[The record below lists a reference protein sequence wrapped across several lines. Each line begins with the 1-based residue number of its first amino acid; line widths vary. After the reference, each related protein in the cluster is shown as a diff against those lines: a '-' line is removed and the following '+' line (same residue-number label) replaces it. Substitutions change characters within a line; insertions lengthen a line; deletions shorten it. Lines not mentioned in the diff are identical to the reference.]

1 MATFFINTLIHS
13 MLSIV
18 TIVALVA
25 LFGTTKKDLIKL
37 AKKVGIGFLGIARR
51 AGLGY
56 LIYHSD
62 SQKYFYTITRKSAVE
77 WMGSTYA
84 DAVMFSN
91 WSKDAIAV
99 VSRKQQINFA

>member
-1 MATFFINTLIHS
+1 MATFFINTVIHS
-13 MLSIV
+13 MLAIAM
-18 TIVALVA
+18 IVALVA
-25 LFGTTKKDLIKL
+25 ICGTTKKDIVSL
-37 AKKVGIGFLGIARR
+37 AKKLGIGFLV
-51 AGLGY
+51 
-56 LIYHSD
+56 YHSD

-91 WSKDAIAV
+91 WNKETIAI

>member
-13 MLSIV
+13 MLAIV
-18 TIVALVA
+18 TIVALVG

-37 AKKVGIGFLGIARR
+37 AKKIGIGFLV
-51 AGLGY
+51 
-56 LIYHSD
+56 YHSD

-91 WSKDAIAV
+91 WSKDAISIV
-99 VSRKQQINFA
+99 QRKQQTNFV

>member
-13 MLSIV
+13 MLAIV

-25 LFGTTKKDLIKL
+25 LFGTTKKDLIAL
-37 AKKVGIGFLGIARR
+37 AKKLGIGFLV
-51 AGLGY
+51 
-56 LIYHSD
+56 YHSD

-91 WSKDAIAV
+91 WTKEAIAIV
-99 VSRKQQINFA
+99 QRKQQINFA

>member
-1 MATFFINTLIHS
+1 MATFFINTIVHS
-13 MLSIV
+13 TMAIV
-18 TIVALVA
+18 TIVTMVA

-37 AKKVGIGFLGIARR
+37 AKKLGIGFLV
-51 AGLGY
+51 
-56 LIYHSD
+56 YHSD
-62 SQKYFYTITRKSAVE
+62 SQKYFYTITRKSAAE

-91 WSKDAIAV
+91 WTKETIAI

>member
-1 MATFFINTLIHS
+1 MATFFINTIIHS
-13 MLSIV
+13 MIAIV

-25 LFGTTKKDLIKL
+25 VFGTTKKDLIKL
-37 AKKVGIGFLGIARR
+37 AKKLGIGFLV
-51 AGLGY
+51 
-56 LIYHSD
+56 YHSD

>member
-13 MLSIV
+13 MMAIA

-25 LFGTTKKDLIKL
+25 IFGTTKKDIIAL
-37 AKKVGIGFLGIARR
+37 AKKLGIGFLV
-51 AGLGY
+51 
-56 LIYHSD
+56 YHSD

-91 WSKDAIAV
+91 WNKEPVAIV
-99 VSRKQQINFA
+99 QRKQQINFA

>member
-1 MATFFINTLIHS
+1 MATFFIDTIIHS

-25 LFGTTKKDLIKL
+25 VFGTTKKDLTAL
-37 AKKVGIGFLGIARR
+37 AKKLGIGFLV
-51 AGLGY
+51 
-56 LIYHSD
+56 YHSD

-91 WSKDAIAV
+91 WSKEAIAI
-99 VSRKQQINFA
+99 VSRKQQTNFA

>member
-1 MATFFINTLIHS
+1 MATSFINTFIHS
-13 MLSIV
+13 MIAIA
-18 TIVALVA
+18 TIIALVA
-25 LFGTTKKDLIKL
+25 VFGTTKKDLIAL
-37 AKKVGIGFLGIARR
+37 AKKIGIGFLV
-51 AGLGY
+51 
-56 LIYHSD
+56 YHSD

-91 WSKDAIAV
+91 WNKETIAI

>member
-1 MATFFINTLIHS
+1 MATFFINTIIHS
-13 MLSIV
+13 MLAIV

-37 AKKVGIGFLGIARR
+37 AKKVGIGFLV
-51 AGLGY
+51 
-56 LIYHSD
+56 YHSD

-84 DAVMFSN
+84 DAMMFSN
-91 WSKDAIAV
+91 WTKEAIAIV
-99 VSRKQQINFA
+99 QRKQQINFA